1 MKIKL
6 LFLLLLLFSKET
18 FSNVIITGTRII
30 YPEDAQSMSVQ
41 LTNNSKTPSLV
52 QSWIDNGNINSTPEN
67 SDAPFYL
74 YPPIIKIEGLQGQQL
89 KIKKQIENFQIML
102 KVFFI

>member
-30 YPEDAQSMSVQ
+30 YPEAAQSMSVQ
-41 LTNNSKTPSLV
+41 LTNNSNTPSLV
-52 QSWIDNGNINSTPEN
+52 QSWIDDGNINSTPEN

-89 KIKKQIENFQIML
+89 KIK
-102 KVFFI
+102 